1 MKKTATAIAL
11 VLASGNAAALPL
23 IDFWAGAYS
32 WNTTYSGDVSANPL
46 DLSLENTLQLE
57 DSNNNV
63 VWAAFEHPIPV
74 VPNVQIRQT
83 TLETTGMGS
92 ITEEFTFGG
101 ETYSASE
108 SLNSNINLN
117 HTDLTLYWGLPLP
130 IVTVDF
136 GLNIRQFD
144 GELTINDGSTV
155 LDAPIPMLFAR
166 VGGYLPFTGL
176 SLMAEANYI
185 GVGETNH
192 MDVQVV
198 ARYTLPI
205 IPVLDVNIEA
215 GYRAFQLNIDPT
227 DFGGSSNDLNADI
240 DMSGVFVGI
249 SFHL

>member
-32 WNTTYSGDVSANPL
+32 WNTAYTGDVSADPI

-57 DSNNNV
+57 DSTNNV
-63 VWAAFEHPIPV
+63 IWAAFEHPVPL
-74 VPNVQIRQT
+74 VPNIQIKQT
-83 TLETTGMGS
+83 NLETTGMGS
-92 ITEEFTFGG
+92 IDQSFEFGG
-101 ETYSASE
+101 ETYSE
-108 SLNSNINLN
+108 SVDLVSNIDLS

-227 DFGGSSNDLNADI
+227 DFGGGSNDLNADI